1 MYKKYIVAAAISLS
15 LVGCASVPMGDP
27 KQDAALKTFTEK
39 QNVSGIYIYRNESMG
54 ASVKMDVDVDGKP
67 LGQTAAKTY
76 FYTEVEPGKH
86 TVTSKSENT
95 SSVQLDTV
103 AGKLYYIW
111 QEVKMGA
118 LYARTKLSIVSEEE
132 GKKGVLESKLAASK

>member
-1 MYKKYIVAAAISLS
+1 MYKKYIFAAAISLS